1 MKIAIIGAGFT
12 GLASAYFLA
21 YKNHQVTIF
30 EKEKEAG
37 GLSASFSFP
46 GWSSPLEMH
55 YHHWFTNDSYIL
67 DLIKRLGL
75 GNSLIFPTS
84 LTSVYFQGKIY
95 PLNSPFH
102 VLTFSPVSIV
112 DRLRLGLVLLYLK
125 LLPAREALKLEKYT
139 AENWL
144 LRYFG
149 KNVYTILWQPLL
161 LGKFGSLASKV
172 NMSWFWAR
180 IKKRTSRLGYLI
192 GGYHRLTDR
201 LIEEIKQHQG
211 KVFFGTPWKAHFLKN
226 YDKVIFTAPTAEF
239 INAFP
244 QLPQAYKKKLSS
256 IPHLHAL
263 TLVTL
268 GKEKL
273 LPDTYWL
280 NINDAD
286 FPFVGVVQHTNMI
299 DSKYYDGSEI
309 AYIANYLPDNH
320 PYLKMSKEELFKV
333 YLPYLTKINPR
344 FNSQFSIHQLADNSQ
359 LFLGPFAQPVFPLNY
374 SKIKPDF
381 VTPIPNVY
389 LANMDMVYPWDRGT
403 NYAVEL
409 GYKVAQIIC

>member
-1 MKIAIIGAGFT
+1 MKIAIVGAGLT

-21 YKNHQVTIF
+21 YKNHQITIF

-37 GLSASFSFP
+37 GLSASFSLP
-46 GWSSPLEMH
+46 GWSFPIERH

-67 DLIKRLGL
+67 DLIEKLGL
-75 GNSLIFPTS
+75 SNKLIFPPS

-125 LLPAREALKLEKYT
+125 LLPAKAALKLEKYT

-149 KNVYTILWQPLL
+149 KNVYATLWQPLL
-161 LGKFGSLASKV
+161 LGKFGSFASKV
-172 NMSWFWAR
+172 NMAWFWTR

-192 GGYHRLTDR
+192 GGHQRLTER
-201 LIEEIKQHQG
+201 LVEEIRQHQG
-211 KVFFGTPWKAHFLKN
+211 KVLVGNSWKAHFLKA

-239 INAFP
+239 ISAFP
-244 QLPQAYKKKLSS
+244 QLPKEYKKRLSS

-263 TLVTL
+263 TLVIL

-273 LPDTYWL
+273 LKDTYWL
-280 NINDAD
+280 NINERD

-299 DSKYYDGSEI
+299 DSKYYGGSEA

-320 PYLKMSKEELFKV
+320 PYLKMTKEELLKI
-333 YLPYLTKINPR
+333 YLPYLAKINPQATSKS
-344 FNSQFSIHQLADNSQ
+344 FVQSSK

-381 VTPIPNVY
+381 ATPIPNVY

-409 GYKVAQIIC
+409 GYKVAQMVC